1 MTIRFGRLAS
11 LPSLSSLI
19 VAATASIEPSR
30 RLIFSRSARPSSL
43 SALSN
48 ACMAPVWPF
57 VLWMITCTSLAGCFF
72 AACKSPGEIHARFG
86 AI

>member
-1 MTIRFGRLAS
+1 L
-11 LPSLSSLI
+11 SLSSLT
-19 VAATASIEPSR
+19 VAATESIEPSR
-30 RLIFSRSARPSSL
+30 RLIFSRSAMPSSL

-48 ACMAPVWPF
+48 ACMAVVAEPV

-72 AACKSPGEIHARFG
+72 AACKSPGEIHVRFG